1 MESCLDCSWFAGR
14 ERDRQATLF
23 RMGKGY
29 CNHVDH
35 HGGVWNVVQDITSE
49 RGCTLFEA
57 APERIAVLRRQA
69 AEKLMKEGRSGKK
82 PKNQGR
88 RW

>member
-29 CNHVDH
+29 CNNPEHP
-35 HGGVWNVVQDITSE
+35 GGIWNVVQDITKKS
-49 RGCTLFEA
+49 GCHLFEE
-57 APERIAVLRRQA
+57 APDDIKNQRRKA
-69 AEKLMKEGRSGKK
+69 AEKLRKK
-82 PKNQGR
+82 
-88 RW
+88 